1 MCSVQKKSLQMCDCK
16 RKMFLKESRSIKLYH
31 TGTLLNQKAEKII
44 GKWLI
49 HNESGLNKY

>member
-16 RKMFLKESRSIKLYH
+16 RKMFLKESWSIKLYH